1 MGARY
6 SRNTG
11 YTISKRTVARA
22 PMRTTQKRVTF
33 GPTTAKFFGLAVLA
47 ILALVMLSNTKSAT
61 SPYTDSALRNNIS
74 QVDQENTNL
83 QLQAERYQAINAISQ
98 DPAKA
103 QMVPMSSSEPTYVDK
118 GDVAGVSTA
127 RP

>member
-6 SRNTG
+6 SRNAG
-11 YTISKRTVARA
+11 YTISKRSVPRA

-47 ILALVMLSNTKSAT
+47 ILALVMLSNTRSAT
-61 SPYTDSALRNNIS
+61 SPYDQDKIRNNIS
-74 QVDQENTNL
+74 QVEQDNNNL
-83 QLQAERYQAINAISQ
+83 QLQAQRYQAIDAISQ

-103 QMVPMSSSEPTYVDK
+103 SMVPLKSSEPTYVDK
-118 GDVAGVSTA
+118 GDVAGVSTT
-127 RP
+127 RQ